1 MYNIIKK
8 VLNENISD
16 LLKKR
21 LGLNNKD
28 YLYHATPSCY
38 LSSIKKNGLGG
49 KMPKQRF
56 WDYDNTPYADIK
68 QGIFLATDEY
78 VAESYLDS
86 SDKFNDFAELYEDK
100 YGKELGIIVFQ
111 IKVSDLR
118 LDLLSIDNNQNTDDD
133 MDKTYFYD
141 GIIPFNKLKM
151 IKLY

>member
-28 YLYHATPSCY
+28 YLYHATPACY
-38 LSSIKKNGLGG
+38 LSSIKQNGLGG
-49 KMPKQRF
+49 KIPKIRF
-56 WDYDNTPYADIK
+56 WNYEGTSYSSIK

-86 SDKFNDFAELYEDK
+86 SDKFADFAEWYEDK
-100 YGKELGIIVFQ
+100 YNKELSIIVFQ

-118 LDLLSIDNNQNTDDD
+118 LDLLSIDKNQSIDDD